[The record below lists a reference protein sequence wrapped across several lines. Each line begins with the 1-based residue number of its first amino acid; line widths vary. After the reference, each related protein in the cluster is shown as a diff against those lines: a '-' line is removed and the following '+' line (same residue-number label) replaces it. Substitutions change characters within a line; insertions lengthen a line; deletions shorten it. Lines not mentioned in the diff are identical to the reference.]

1 MKRKSILAFVVCTV
15 LAGCAPSSK
24 ELERS
29 VSISGY
35 DFTPYTSKGFFISP
49 EQYLLPYD
57 PIGMIT
63 VTFSPEVKKHIRFTS
78 YDSTKYTLA
87 SSLSSEWI
95 VERIDVRMVIEQLYR
110 QGIKM
115 GADAV
120 VRFNVSMKPMTN
132 GDLLY
137 FASEVSGFAIKRK

>member
-1 MKRKSILAFVVCTV
+1 MKPNFISAFLVCV
-15 LAGCAPSSK
+15 ALAGCTSAK

-29 VSISGY
+29 MTISGY

-57 PIGMIT
+57 PVGVISI
-63 VTFSPEVKKHIRFTS
+63 TFSPEVKKHVRFTN
-78 YDSTKYTLA
+78 YDSTKYTLVLA
-87 SSLSSEWI
+87 PSSEWI
-95 VERIDVRMVIEQLYR
+95 VERVDVRMVIEQIYR
-110 QGIKM
+110 LGIKM

-120 VRFNVSMKPMTN
+120 VRFNIGMKPMTN